1 MDLENTTTLQE
12 EWKKDMK
19 SLKRSLGVN
28 RVINIISSL
37 LSITVIIVLVI
48 VIGKVDSF
56 REELTPA
63 INKISEIDVQQVN
76 AAIENFNVMMEEFD
90 MEEINAKFESV
101 DLEAIGEIVESINPE
116 ELEKTLN
123 NINSVSERLK
133 TISDKISRLFGVS
146 GTEEPE
152 E

>member
-19 SLKRSLGVN
+19 SLKRSLRVN

-37 LSITVIIVLVI
+37 LSLTVFIVLVI

-63 INKISEIDVQQVN
+63 IDKISEIDVQQVN
-76 AAIENFNVMMEEFD
+76 AAIENFNAMMEEFD

-123 NINSVSERLK
+123 NISSVSERLK
-133 TISDKISRLFGVS
+133 TISDKISRLFGAS

>member
-37 LSITVIIVLVI
+37 LSLTVIIVLVI

-63 INKISEIDVQQVN
+63 IDKISEIDVQRVN

>member
-19 SLKRSLGVN
+19 SLKRSLRVN

-37 LSITVIIVLVI
+37 LSLTVFIVLVI

-63 INKISEIDVQQVN
+63 IDKISEIDVQQVN

-123 NINSVSERLK
+123 NISSVSERLK
-133 TISDKISRLFGVS
+133 TISDKISRLFGAS

>member
-19 SLKRSLGVN
+19 SLKRSLRVN

-37 LSITVIIVLVI
+37 LSLTVFIVLVI

-76 AAIENFNVMMEEFD
+76 AAIENFNAMMEEFD

-133 TISDKISRLFGVS
+133 IISDKISRLFGAS